1 MVAGL
6 EKHLTQLG
14 WDFVVTT
21 SVQHLGGQTW
31 YFCIKCFG
39 DIFCVIFFVCLQK
52 FCKRYGPLIGLRKN

>member
-1 MVAGL
+1 MIAGL

-14 WDFVVTT
+14 WDFVVSN

-39 DIFCVIFFVCLQK
+39 DIFCVFFFVIFFYKSSVNAM
-52 FCKRYGPLIGLRKN
+52 GH